1 MRRPGRD
8 RDGTSPPD
16 GFARVFN
23 TTRGTSLA
31 SEAGF
36 ALSRR
41 ARRRGLI
48 GRREMGRGEALVF
61 PRCRQVH
68 SFGMLFA
75 VDVLFIDRHGT
86 VVKACHDLP
95 PRSVSPVAWRARAAI
110 ELPAGTLARTRT
122 DERDNVEIIARGR
135 ARTRG

>member
-16 GFARVFN
+16 GFARVVN

-36 ALSRR
+36 ALSRS
-41 ARRRGLI
+41 ARRRGLT
-48 GRREMGRGEALVF
+48 GRMSMEPGEALVF

-68 SFGMLFA
+68 SFGMLIPI
-75 VDVLFIDRHGT
+75 DVLFLDRHGT
-86 VVKACHDLP
+86 VLRVCPDLP
-95 PRSVSPVAWRARAAI
+95 PRRVSPVTWRARAAI
-110 ELPAGTLARTRT
+110 ELPAGTLARTGT
-122 DERDNVEIIARGR
+122 GERDRVVVIEPGQACMRG
-135 ARTRG
+135 

>member
-1 MRRPGRD
+1 MRPPGRD
-8 RDGTSPPD
+8 GDGISSPD
-16 GFARVFN
+16 GFARLVN
-23 TTRGTSLA
+23 TTRGTSIA

-36 ALSRR
+36 ALSRS

-48 GRREMGRGEALVF
+48 GRRDMGRGEALVF

-86 VVKACHDLP
+86 VIKACHDLP
-95 PRSVSPVAWRARAAI
+95 PRSVSPLAWRARTAI

-122 DERDNVEIIARGR
+122 EERDTVEIIARGR
-135 ARTRG
+135 ATTRS